1 MRSNINVEI
10 ALTHIFTRKRQTL
23 VAALGVTMGIA
34 MYIFS
39 NSLMKGFGKYSR
51 TEIFKV
57 TPHLRIYKDDE
68 ISKPLIKAKSPGQ
81 VVIIHNP
88 KITTLSRTIINPY
101 ALLAEVKKQDYIS
114 SAAPQVNVDVFY
126 QNGKTQLKGVANG
139 VNMVEADAMFN
150 IQATMVAGSLNALS
164 NSPVCS
170 SWQ

>member
-68 ISKPLIKAKSPGQ
+68 ISQPLIKANLNELLGSITWCKSP
-81 VVIIHNP
+81 
-88 KITTLSRTIINPY
+88 T
-101 ALLAEVKKQDYIS
+101 ALVADYLD
-114 SAAPQVNVDVFY
+114 SAF
-126 QNGKTQLKGVANG
+126 
-139 VNMVEADAMFN
+139 
-150 IQATMVAGSLNALS
+150 
-164 NSPVCS
+164 
-170 SWQ
+170 